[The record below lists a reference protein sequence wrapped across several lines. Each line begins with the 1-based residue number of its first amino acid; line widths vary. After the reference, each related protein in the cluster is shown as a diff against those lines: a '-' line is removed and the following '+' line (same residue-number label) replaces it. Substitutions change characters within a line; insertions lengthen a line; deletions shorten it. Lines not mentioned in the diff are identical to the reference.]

1 MGIGSSGENADADS
15 PARAFSKDVL
25 SFAME
30 GPDRPR
36 LTVVDVPGLIQNA
49 AKGISE
55 RNKDTVAE
63 TTDFTQASDDY
74 ADQPVLTKVRAVDPE
89 GNRTLGV
96 IMKRD
101 RLPPGSGIGEA
112 CIPLARNEDV
122 FFKLGWHVV

>member
-63 TTDFTQASDDY
+63 TTDCY
-74 ADQPVLTKVRAVDPE
+74 
-89 GNRTLGV
+89 
-96 IMKRD
+96 I
-101 RLPPGSGIGEA
+101 
-112 CIPLARNEDV
+112 
-122 FFKLGWHVV
+122 